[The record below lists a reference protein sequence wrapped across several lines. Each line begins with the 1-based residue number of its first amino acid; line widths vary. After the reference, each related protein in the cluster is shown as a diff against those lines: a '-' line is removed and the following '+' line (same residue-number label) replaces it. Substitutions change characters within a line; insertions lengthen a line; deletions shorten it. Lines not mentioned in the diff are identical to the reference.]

1 MQAYQFPTLTKE
13 QQHQSV
19 QQRIDAAEQAAW
31 QKGFDEGL
39 KQGQAAL
46 QADIEKRVSQQ
57 AELLLQERE
66 LELKQQMLAQFD
78 VLTQQTKQQLN
89 LLSNEVLKDLSVL
102 VAKVAEQVIAC
113 ELTLQPNCLIDL
125 VEQALNLLAGRDD
138 VNEIV
143 FSSADAALFDDSS
156 FDKIPLTVSFEPQL
170 ASGSVKLISSE
181 QSHSL
186 SLSERLDAVLA
197 DITPALL
204 NGQVIHE

>member
-19 QQRIDAAEQAAW
+19 QQRIEAAEQAAW
-31 QKGFDEGL
+31 QKGYDEGL

-89 LLSNEVLKDLSVL
+89 LLSNEVLKIRLNKSRGASDVFIVLSAQYGVANL
-102 VAKVAEQVIAC
+102 VSQVPK
-113 ELTLQPNCLIDL
+113 E
-125 VEQALNLLAGRDD
+125 
-138 VNEIV
+138 
-143 FSSADAALFDDSS
+143 
-156 FDKIPLTVSFEPQL
+156 
-170 ASGSVKLISSE
+170 
-181 QSHSL
+181 
-186 SLSERLDAVLA
+186 
-197 DITPALL
+197 
-204 NGQVIHE
+204 